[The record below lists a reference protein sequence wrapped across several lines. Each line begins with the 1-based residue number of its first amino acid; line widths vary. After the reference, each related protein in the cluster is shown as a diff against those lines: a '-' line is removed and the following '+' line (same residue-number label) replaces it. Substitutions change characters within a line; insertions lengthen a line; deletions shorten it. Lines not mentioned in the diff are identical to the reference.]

1 MTLPTLAALLLSTIP
16 ILLLCIGDPKRLR
29 AADRK
34 GGGMTTARRRTLS
47 ALACVPGLACA
58 LVGDAAAFL
67 MWLGGCAM
75 IGWAATFCFRA
86 GRADGIS

>member
-1 MTLPTLAALLLSTIP
+1 MTLPTPAALLLSAIP
-16 ILLLCIGDPKRLR
+16 IILLCMGDPKRLR

-34 GGGMTTARRRTLS
+34 GGGMTPSRRRTLA
-47 ALACVPGLACA
+47 ALACVPGIACA
-58 LVGDAAAFL
+58 IGGDAAAFF

-86 GRADGIS
+86 DDPGSVS